1 MLIITVPSQELWDE
15 EKQEFITVK
24 EQELRLEHS
33 LVSIAKWE
41 SKWHKVFLD
50 DKYDKTEEETIDY
63 IRCMTLTQN
72 VDPLVYYCLT
82 SDNMRSINAYI
93 EDPMTAT
100 FINDMGHESKHSR
113 EPVTS
118 ELIYYWMIT
127 LGVPF
132 ECQKWHINRL
142 IMLIRVCGHKQ
153 QTPKKMSK
161 RELMARN
168 ARLNAARRKKLGTTG

>member
-72 VDPLVYYCLT
+72 VDPLVYYCLLDDYVGC
-82 SDNMRSINAYI
+82 SVRVSEMAY
-93 EDPMTAT
+93 
-100 FINDMGHESKHSR
+100 
-113 EPVTS
+113 
-118 ELIYYWMIT
+118 
-127 LGVPF
+127 
-132 ECQKWHINRL
+132 
-142 IMLIRVCGHKQ
+142 
-153 QTPKKMSK
+153 
-161 RELMARN
+161 
-168 ARLNAARRKKLGTTG
+168 